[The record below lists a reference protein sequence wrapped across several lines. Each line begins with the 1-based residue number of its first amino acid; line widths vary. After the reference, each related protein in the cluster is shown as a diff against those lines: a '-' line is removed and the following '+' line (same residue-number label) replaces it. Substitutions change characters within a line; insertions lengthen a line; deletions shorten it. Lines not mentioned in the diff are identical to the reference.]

1 MRDKIILVFYIG
13 CANINR
19 DEIPEFLNLI
29 ADSFRKRWNDSVE
42 TIFIPC
48 IEEVDTRIECINPK
62 LVNQDVYDKA
72 MDVVEKFKS
81 KTDEILETLKKDKT
95 NG

>member
-1 MRDKIILVFYIG
+1 MKDKIILVFYIG
-13 CANINR
+13 CASLNR
-19 DEIPEFLNLI
+19 EDIPEFLNHI
-29 ADSFRKRWNDSVE
+29 TDSFRQHCDDSVV

-48 IEEVDTRIECINPK
+48 IEEVGTRIECINPK
-62 LVNQDVYDKA
+62 LVNQDAYDEA
-72 MDVVEKFKS
+72 MNAVEKFKS

>member
-13 CANINR
+13 CANVNR
-19 DEIPEFLNLI
+19 HEIPEFLNSI

-48 IEEVDTRIECINPK
+48 IEEVDTRIECVNPK
-62 LVNQDVYDKA
+62 LVNQDAYDKA

>member
-13 CANINR
+13 CASINR
-19 DEIPEFLNLI
+19 YEIPEFLNSI
-29 ADSFRKRWNDSVE
+29 ADSFRKRWDDSVE

-95 NG
+95 NE

>member
-13 CANINR
+13 CANLNR
-19 DEIPEFLNLI
+19 EDIYELLNHTV
-29 ADSFRKRWNDSVE
+29 DSFRQCWGDSVE

-48 IEEVDTRIECINPK
+48 FEEVDTRIECVNPK
-62 LVNQDVYDKA
+62 LVNQDAYDEA
-72 MDVVEKFKS
+72 MNVVEKFKS
-81 KTDEILETLKKDKT
+81 KTDEILKTLKKDKT

>member
-13 CANINR
+13 CASLNR
-19 DEIPEFLNLI
+19 EDIPEFLNHI
-29 ADSFRKRWNDSVE
+29 ADSFRQRWDDSVE

-48 IEEVDTRIECINPK
+48 VEEVDTRIECVNPK
-62 LVNQDVYDKA
+62 LVNQDAYDEA
-72 MDVVEKFKS
+72 MNVVEKFKS
-81 KTDEILETLKKDKT
+81 KTNEILETLKKDKT